1 MGGMSTLINCC
12 TIRHT
17 RIIDTLL
24 GKRVSVGLVH
34 VLNWYITMRSTVRP
48 HYFLLSL
55 WVTRVDTCSL
65 WGYRDSVWHEV
76 HGCKLIVLSG
86 PFLTHVY
93 ADRQLAMV
101 PIVLIH
107 CYLLLER
114 VFLLTDRL
122 C

>member
-24 GKRVSVGLVH
+24 GKRVGVGLVH
-34 VLNWYITMRSTVRP
+34 MLNLYITMRSTVRS